1 MTLRFLLLVVA
12 AVLSNQAGTS
22 LAAAAQKK
30 DLYFSFITALSGGS
44 TSSGGIPIIDF
55 ALEMINNDS
64 RLLPDYNLQYTTVL
78 DSKVYY
84 YSYSKL
90 QNVVH
95 ILNLHGNSK
104 TACKMQCI
112 LCSLTPMYMLTLR
125 IIIWIFV
132 LFCSAKVS
140 LHSRAFFST
149 LTMQLSQPMSLWCAA
164 AALLLLSPLLKSV
177 TTGMYHTYV
186 WRSMFS
192 LHIDLYATLA
202 HTHTHTHTL
211 YTHYRFHLPPALL
224 NWTTEN
230 VSRPSFALFPAMSM
244 FLPQW
249 PLLCRSLNGHRWPS

>member
-1 MTLRFLLLVVA
+1 MMTLRFLLLVVA

-22 LAAAAQKK
+22 LAAAGQKK
-30 DLYFSFITALSGGS
+30 NLHFSFITALSGGS

-84 YSYSKL
+84 SYSKL

-125 IIIWIFV
+125 IISYFFAV
-132 LFCSAKVS
+132 QKYLCTRELSSA
-140 LHSRAFFST
+140 L
-149 LTMQLSQPMSLWCAA
+149 
-164 AALLLLSPLLKSV
+164 
-177 TTGMYHTYV
+177 
-186 WRSMFS
+186 
-192 LHIDLYATLA
+192 
-202 HTHTHTHTL
+202 
-211 YTHYRFHLPPALL
+211 
-224 NWTTEN
+224 
-230 VSRPSFALFPAMSM
+230 
-244 FLPQW
+244 
-249 PLLCRSLNGHRWPS
+249 